1 MNNTTFLQIDTS
13 DNLAVALKNISKG
26 TIVQIDNKDIA
37 IQQGIPAKH
46 KFAITDLEAG
56 DIAIMYGITVGKTV
70 SKIGCGELVT
80 TDNLKHATTPL
91 KKQNDT
97 FKWQPP
103 APFTSASTEFMGY
116 RRKNGKAGT
125 ANFWIF
131 VPLVFCSN
139 QELYQLK
146 EVLTKTLGYSK
157 SSKYQHFANTLV
169 KQIKDGNESNEPIL
183 NIDSFDTEPNPL
195 FPNIDGVQFLTHSL
209 GCGNTPGDIESLY
222 ALLANYITH
231 PNVAGATVISLGCQK
246 AELAELKQEVLK
258 RDPKGFKR
266 VLYYERQ
273 GWDAPQD
280 MLENVIQKTIAGM
293 QVANE
298 VQREPI
304 PVSELIVGVEC
315 GGSDGFS
322 GISANPAIG
331 RTIDH
336 LVGAGAS
343 AILSEFPEL
352 CGVENELVSR
362 CSSPEVS
369 EKFLHLLNTY
379 RKNVQ
384 AIGFD
389 FDLNPSPGNI
399 RDGLITDA
407 MKSAGA
413 AKKGGTSP
421 IVDAIDYS
429 ESQKVKGLT
438 LLCTPGSDVESVTA
452 LVGAGANLIIFST
465 GLGTPT
471 GNPIVPVLK
480 VSTNSDLARR
490 LEYMIDLDTGPI
502 ISGEQTIDELA
513 ERLQKMCV
521 DTASGIYKA
530 KASRLGQEDF
540 IPWKRGLSL

>member
-1 MNNTTFLQIDTS
+1 MNNISFLKIDKS
-13 DNLAVALKNISKG
+13 DNLIVALQNIPKG
-26 TIVQIDNKDIA
+26 TVVQIDGKDIL
-37 IQQGIPAKH
+37 IQEEVSAKH
-46 KFAITDLEAG
+46 KFAIDNLNVD
-56 DIAIMYGITVGKTV
+56 DIAVMYGVTVGKV
-70 SKIGCGELVT
+70 VNKIECGGLVT
-80 TDNLKHATTPL
+80 TDNLKHATTAY
-91 KKQNDT
+91 KDQKDVFT
-97 FKWQPP
+97 WQPP
-103 APFTSASTEFMGY
+103 TPFESAPTEFMGY
-116 RRKNGKAGT
+116 RRENGKAGT

-139 QELYQLK
+139 QELSLLK
-146 EVLTKTLGYSK
+146 EVLPRALGYSK
-157 SSKYQHFANTLV
+157 STKYQRFANTLV
-169 KQIKDGNESNEPIL
+169 KQIKDGKKSDEPIL
-183 NIDSFDTEPNPL
+183 TIDSFDDQPNPL

-209 GCGNTPGDIESLY
+209 GCGNTPGDIDSLY

-246 AELAELKQEVLK
+246 AELAQLKQEVQM
-258 RDPKGFKR
+258 RDVEGNSQ

-273 GWDAPQD
+273 AWDAPQD
-280 MLENVIQKTIAGM
+280 MLENIIQETIAGM

-322 GISANPAIG
+322 GISANPTIG

-336 LVGAGAS
+336 LIGAGAS

-362 CSSPEVS
+362 CTSPEVS
-369 EKFLHLLNTY
+369 ERFLHLLNNY

-421 IVDAIDYS
+421 VVDAIDYS
-429 ESQKVKGLT
+429 ESQKEKGLT

-452 LVGAGANLIIFST
+452 LVGAGANLVIFST

-480 VSTNSDLARR
+480 VSTNSDMAKR

-513 ERLQKMCV
+513 EKLQKMCV
-521 DTASGIYKA
+521 GTASGVYKA